1 MASVP
6 VVSAA
11 LTHEEAGTGHGHGE
25 FPGAQSLA
33 CTRKCVRVMA
43 KGERA
48 ANESEGG
55 ARTLDC
61 GHGCVEGV
69 CSGSDMDTEAVPVV
83 KMPGSSNTSRLLTW
97 RCLALLLAFAP
108 EAKSIILVVRGRNIA
123 SLLQAARVT

>member
-33 CTRKCVRVMA
+33 CTRKCVRVMS
-43 KGERA
+43 KGKARCKRWD
-48 ANESEGG
+48 

>member
-33 CTRKCVRVMA
+33 CTRECVRVMA
-43 KGERA
+43 KGKARCKRWD
-48 ANESEGG
+48 

-69 CSGSDMDTEAVPVV
+69 CSGSEAEAVPVV
-83 KMPGSSNTSRLLTW
+83 KMPGSNTSRLLTL

-108 EAKSIILVVRGRNIA
+108 EARESIILVVRGRNIA